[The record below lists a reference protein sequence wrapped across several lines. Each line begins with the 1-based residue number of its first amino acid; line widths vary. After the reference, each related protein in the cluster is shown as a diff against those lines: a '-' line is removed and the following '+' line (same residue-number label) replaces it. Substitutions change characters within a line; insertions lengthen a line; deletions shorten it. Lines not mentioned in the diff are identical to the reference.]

1 MGSFDKYKYITTNTL
16 SCEISSWQSPAVV
29 VAQLSLTNQKSLH
42 VCMRKSL
49 VKMLQSY
56 FTSFYLNNLSQSCSL
71 NYGYSTVIFVR
82 VCSEFCNHLTLK
94 LWYLWYD
101 RVMDVFTYI
110 WELHYLSSSES
121 SSLYAFAKI
130 ILSLKSLKRV

>member
-1 MGSFDKYKYITTNTL
+1 MWNIFLTTSSFCGCTT
-16 SCEISSWQSPAVV
+16 
-29 VAQLSLTNQKSLH
+29 LSLTNQKSLH
-42 VCMRKSL
+42 VCMSKSL

-56 FTSFYLNNLSQSCSL
+56 FTSFYLNNLNVIWIWTFSCSL

-101 RVMDVFTYI
+101 RVMDVFIYI